1 MKRILSVLL
10 SAAILAGCSAPNP
23 KPFQEFSKAA
33 TGVGSA
39 TGKALAES
47 TAQGRLELVESIDD
61 PAAFNRLKL
70 YFRASPG
77 EYVWGNLPDG
87 SWRDSTPEAN
97 GRLPVEPQSDPLP
110 AENPEN
116 PGQWMNYYY
125 KPQRISAQ
133 IDDYNRTFV
142 QYSTLLAGLAGKDFL
157 SDEEFKK
164 MATDLNTHA
173 GRIGREAGLS
183 ASSETAL
190 FSTSSLALFG
200 EYLKARQKRVLRRAI
215 QANQE
220 PVVQYSSL
228 GGQLTY
234 LLSVPV
240 QRSYNESFDRLK
252 QHFLSATTEAG
263 RRKQAL
269 AAVALND
276 SMIQRWELF
285 AEMDRIYAGI
295 PAAHQHLAR
304 AVEGEG
310 GFGAVLELG
319 QSLERLHKLYG
330 TLKEANDK
338 AAKAEAKTES

>member
-1 MKRILSVLL
+1 MKRLLSVLI
-10 SAAILAGCSAPNP
+10 SAAILASCSAPNP
-23 KPFQEFSKAA
+23 KPFEEFSKTA

-39 TGKALAES
+39 AGKALAET
-47 TAQGRLELVESIDD
+47 TAQGRLELVESIHD
-61 PAAFNRLKL
+61 PASFNRLKL
-70 YFRASPG
+70 YFRAEPG

-87 SWRDSTPEAN
+87 SWRDSTPEAP
-97 GRLPVEPQSDPLP
+97 GRLPVDTHSDPLP
-110 AENPEN
+110 AEKPEN

-133 IDDYNRTFV
+133 IDDYNRTFA
-142 QYSTLLAGLAGKDFL
+142 QYTTLLAGLAGKDFL

-173 GRIGREAGLS
+173 GRISREAGLA

-190 FSTSSLALFG
+190 FSTSSLALFE

-220 PVVQYSSL
+220 PVAQYSSL

-252 QHFLSATTEAG
+252 EQFQSATTEAG

-269 AAVALND
+269 AAVNLND

-285 AEMDRIYAGI
+285 AEMDRIYAGL
-295 PAAHQHLAR
+295 PAAHRNLAQ

-310 GFGAVLELG
+310 GFGAALELG
-319 QSLERLHKLYG
+319 QSLERLHQLYG

-338 AAKAEAKTES
+338 AAKALAQTES